1 MTDFKTQVKASAG
14 KLRDTWTALTVPPS
28 SALPPNC
35 RDRWI
40 KMTNL
45 HCLLDGTSRIFP
57 AREAAWDSVRAVAS
71 ALSRNPD
78 NPNEVE
84 FGSQR
89 LDFGIARHLS
99 LVSYVASVW
108 SIYDRVSNAC
118 GRLAAI
124 SEIAENPRQNPKACE
139 DLIGKKDTHGFSVQ
153 FHIREAYAW
162 PLRVSYKVR
171 NWLLHEGW
179 EENSIPLFRG
189 DSIGDGLLLHDDA
202 ARHLEKCS
210 GYSTDGGKISGCCLS
225 SSEECW
231 PTSDLLLILPN
242 YHAELDALFSG
253 LLKWSVDSFVGQI
266 EAFTAR
272 DRP

>member
-1 MTDFKTQVKASAG
+1 MTIKSTAPEIKYFNPASLVYYNSRAEMAMDLDARLSWFHHEKPG
-14 KLRDTWTALTVPPS
+14 WKIT
-28 SALPPNC
+28 
-35 RDRWI
+35 I
-40 KMTNL
+40 
-45 HCLLDGTSRIFP
+45 DGTRIFGM
-57 AREAAWDSVRAVAS
+57 EVYVNNEYED
-71 ALSRNPD
+71 PD

-253 LLKWSVDSFVGQI
+253 LLKWSVDSFVGKI